1 MVRSFRWPLALAVAL
16 VAGTIGLA
24 QTLPPPTPAPDT
36 ELPPPLPPLPPPPP
50 VVVDKPPP
58 PTPPATVTSFPHP
71 SEEITPLPS
80 VLDPL
85 LDRPPVPTPG
95 LFTGVELDVVKPR
108 IINRLSAP
116 VTAGGITDT
125 LDLPPGCLGVTVS
138 PRFTVGYRLPNG
150 FGEFL
155 LSYRFLDAAGRD
167 TLDDLMGPSGATPTS
182 RTRLDMHVVDL
193 AYGSE
198 EYSLGPKWGMR
209 WEIGTRLGTVFYDTR
224 IGDGTLAL
232 RTSNFFVGAGP
243 EAGLSLTRSL
253 GWGGLG
259 LYGSVNGS
267 VLIGQ
272 VNQHFVV
279 DLGPDGAGETVQ
291 RGTQAVPSVAAQ
303 AGLSWAPASSRIR
316 MNLGYQFE
324 QYFDVG
330 SLHDSR
336 GDVQTNGFFVT
347 GQFNF

>member
-1 MVRSFRWPLALAVAL
+1 MVRSFRWPLGLAVAL
-16 VAGTIGLA
+16 VAGVSGFA
-24 QTLPPPTPAPDT
+24 QTLPLPTPAPDDY
-36 ELPPPLPPLPPPPP
+36 LPPPPP
-50 VVVDKPPP
+50 PAVVAKPSP
-58 PTPPATVTSFPHP
+58 PTPPVTVTSLPHP
-71 SEEITPLPS
+71 PEDITALPA

-85 LDRPPVPTPG
+85 LERPPVPPPG
-95 LFTGVELDVVKPR
+95 LFIGVELDVVKPR
-108 IINRLSAP
+108 VINRLSAP
-116 VTAGGITDT
+116 VTVGNVTDT
-125 LDLPPGCLGVTVS
+125 LDLPHACLGVTVS
-138 PRFTVGYRLPNG
+138 PKFTLGYRLPSG

-167 TLDDLMGPSGATPTS
+167 TLDDLVGPGGETPTARS
-182 RTRLDMHVVDL
+182 RLDMHVVDL

-198 EYSLGPKWGMR
+198 EYALGPNWGMR

-224 IGDGTLAL
+224 IGDGTVAL
-232 RTSNFFVGAGP
+232 RTSDFFVGAGP

-272 VNQHFVV
+272 VSQRFVV
-279 DLGPDGAGETVQ
+279 DLGPAGAGETVQ
-291 RGTQAVPSVAAQ
+291 RGTQAVPTVAAQ

-324 QYFDVG
+324 QFFDVG

-336 GDVQTNGFFVT
+336 GDVQTQGFFAT